1 MTLTL
6 NVCRKLQLL
15 SKHKTLQARGHA
27 RAKQASSLVVGL
39 CWLSNSILPK
49 EEGARP
55 PVHGL
60 RGRRR
65 CSRPMLAKL
74 AAALL
79 LTYAS
84 GQPTGTYAND
94 MPQCTIESC
103 SG

>member
-6 NVCRKLQLL
+6 NVFRKLQLL
-15 SKHKTLQARGHA
+15 SKHKTLQARVHA

-39 CWLSNSILPK
+39 CWLSILPK
-49 EEGARP
+49 EEGALVP
-55 PVHGL
+55 PSPV
-60 RGRRR
+60 RRR